1 MEEMNLSVS
10 EDELWVFAL
19 LTCIFCD
26 NLREEVLDHLGRFD
40 TEPGVPDTS
49 GD

>member
-10 EDELWVFAL
+10 EDELWVFML

-26 NLREEVLDHLGRFD
+26 DLREEVLKRLGCFD
-40 TEPGVPDTS
+40 TEPRVPNTS